1 MSPIF
6 IVGCGRS
13 GTTLLRVMLNKHSQI
28 HIPEE
33 TWFFPNLDE
42 ELRSGKLERD
52 PKFIA
57 KRILELNPHHFPD
70 LDILD
75 LENTIN
81 GLDLSDISELVAS
94 VNIHYALKHNKA
106 IWGDKT
112 PGYVMHLDLIKK
124 LYPNAKVIH
133 LIRDPRDVVP
143 SLLKYYSVGPQ
154 TKRWSTT
161 IAYWKTHVEQ
171 GMMDGPKYFGNNYLE
186 IRYEDLVQ
194 DSKVV
199 LESIFSFLNLD
210 YEAKILEYKVS
221 SETVLKKWE
230 WHGETLKPLNKDN
243 IDKWKINLNARQLGL
258 IELMA
263 KSTMSKL
270 KYSPSNKFSILSY
283 LDCILERFRIVF
295 IRFNNNLK

>member
-1 MSPIF
+1 MNNSPIF

-42 ELRSGKLERD
+42 ELRSGKLERT
-52 PKFIA
+52 PEKIA
-57 KRILELNPHHFPD
+57 KRILELNPHHFPE

-75 LENTIN
+75 LEYTIN
-81 GLDLSDISELVAS
+81 GLDLLDISEIVAS
-94 VNIHYALKHNKA
+94 VNINFATKFIKS

-171 GMMDGPKYFGNNYLE
+171 GMMDGPKYFGKNYLE

-221 SETVLKKWE
+221 NETVLKKWE

-243 IDKWKINLNARQLGL
+243 INKWKTNISSRNIGL
-258 IELMA
+258 IELMT
-263 KSTMSKL
+263 KDIMLQIGYKL
-270 KYSPSNKFSILSY
+270 SNRYTIFSY
-283 LDCILERFRIVF
+283 LDVVVEKCRLVLIGIL
-295 IRFNNNLK
+295 K